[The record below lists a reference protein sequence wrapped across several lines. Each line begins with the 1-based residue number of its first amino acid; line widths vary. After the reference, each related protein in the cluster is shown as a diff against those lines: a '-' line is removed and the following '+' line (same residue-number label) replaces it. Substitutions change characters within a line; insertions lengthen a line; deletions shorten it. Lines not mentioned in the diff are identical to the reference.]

1 MKIVDS
7 IPGYGKRQLGK
18 ATKVRLKEL
27 AEFLESGAKYAEL
40 VVVEGTK
47 LYTNVAAYNINL
59 RRIGTK
65 EAEHTKIVTRN
76 NRIYAVR
83 TDK

>member
-1 MKIVDS
+1 MQPRVISFSTPSDFL
-7 IPGYGKRQLGK
+7 Y
-18 ATKVRLKEL
+18 ATRGV

-40 VVVEGTK
+40 VVVEGTT

-65 EAEHTKIVTRN
+65 EAEHTKIVVRG

-83 TDK
+83 NGK